1 MSRLYLIAFAFS
13 VPVLW
18 LLVGFSG
25 LSGAVVGAVVVMSIL
40 LVLLL
45 SEYFAIRKRLERY

>member
-1 MSRLYLIAFAFS
+1 
-13 VPVLW
+13 
-18 LLVGFSG
+18 VGFSG